1 MKPWSRGSAAL
12 AALLL
17 CCAAG
22 WLWTRLPAE
31 EAAPADAAAPVPAE
45 GPKYVALTFDDG
57 PKGRITERL
66 LDGLAQ
72 RGVKASFFLIGTLAE
87 EYPDLVGR
95 MAAEGHQIGIH
106 TYDHLGPLTGL
117 SQAGFEAQVG
127 RSRAVLRDILGWE
140 DYMLRPPY
148 GSVDDNVRRWA
159 GSPLIFWSVDP
170 EDWDDRD
177 VSREVA
183 AVVSDVSDGDV
194 ILMHDIFPES
204 VDAALQIVDQ
214 LHQEG
219 FYFLTVQQLFEQKGI
234 PLEDG
239 RCYYS
244 AAS

>member
-95 MAAEGHQIGIH
+95 MAAE
-106 TYDHLGPLTGL
+106 L
-117 SQAGFEAQVG
+117 
-127 RSRAVLRDILGWE
+127 LGWR
-140 DYMLRPPY
+140 YFFL
-148 GSVDDNVRRWA
+148 
-159 GSPLIFWSVDP
+159 SPLEFCFFL
-170 EDWDDRD
+170 
-177 VSREVA
+177 VA
-183 AVVSDVSDGDV
+183 FRFS
-194 ILMHDIFPES
+194 L
-204 VDAALQIVDQ
+204 
-214 LHQEG
+214 
-219 FYFLTVQQLFEQKGI
+219 
-234 PLEDG
+234 
-239 RCYYS
+239 
-244 AAS
+244 